1 MMTVKRFLTTFF
13 LLLFCLIGSRA
24 YAADAKALLLGMAEN
39 LAAAKQFSVT
49 MNMSYD
55 AVQKSGQ
62 KIEFGE
68 TRNIVIQRPNHLRVD
83 ARQSDGDE
91 SYMVFDGKTIA
102 LCSRTENVYSL
113 TPYSGDVNSA
123 IRYAGGRMGIRIPLA
138 RMLVTTLARELKQI
152 MGPAEY
158 VEKDVLG
165 KLPLDHI
172 AVRSDAVDLQAW
184 IGADK
189 LPRRIVL
196 TYKNEPGKPQFRA
209 DFTNWN
215 LTPKIGQDTFVFT
228 PPEGAEKIPTLLP
241 KIQSNTPKNKKGGA
255 Q

>member
-1 MMTVKRFLTTFF
+1 MVKRFLTTF
-13 LLLFCLIGSRA
+13 LLCLFCLIGSRA

-39 LAAAKQFSVT
+39 LASARQFSVT
-49 MNMSYD
+49 MKINYD

-68 TRNIVIQRPNHLRVD
+68 TRNLIIQRPNHLRVE
-83 ARQSDGDE
+83 ARQSDGDA
-91 SYMVFDGKTIA
+91 SSMIFDGKTIA

-113 TPYSGDVNSA
+113 TPYSGDVDSA

-138 RMLVTTLARELKQI
+138 RLLVTTLPEELEQM
-152 MGPAEY
+152 MGPAAY
-158 VEKDVLG
+158 VEKDVSG

-196 TYKNEPGKPQFRA
+196 TYKNAPGEPQFRA

-215 LTPKIGQDTFVFT
+215 LSPKIGPETFVFT
-228 PPEGAEKIPTLLP
+228 APAGAEKIPTILP
-241 KIQSNTPKNKKGGA
+241 KIQANTLKDKKGGA